1 MCPEDGQTR
10 CTGKLFALFELFE
23 KGAVGKSITATRAGM
38 TITAE
43 SSMASLQ
50 PLVAKFLFSN
60 SITALA
66 DMKAS
71 DPHVVVASR

>member
-43 SSMASLQ
+43 NMASLQ
-50 PLVAKFLFSN
+50 PLVAKFLFST